1 MNALAGIALSVVLA
15 AGSPAES
22 DSANSQRTANSPQ
35 TANSPRSV
43 QALRQAVD
51 GLVAKEAAA
60 GNSRERAKALR
71 EMAALSQEIAGHP
84 TLGKHTAGSLRDRLA
99 GRLKKAVAEIKAN
112 AKAAPADAKPATI
125 GPLPLDATVL
135 GQRGAFPFDAP
146 ANDIDG
152 AAALAE
158 LFEDTVAPESWEKA
172 GGPGV
177 IRVFPGEAVGG
188 LLGQVGGGGNLG
200 GPNFGGGPAPLA
212 LDNDQ
217 SEELIELIQEV
228 IAPDS
233 WDVVGGAGAAKFFKN
248 KNALVVRQ
256 TDEVQ
261 EGLFDVV
268 NQLRQN

>member
-15 AGSPAES
+15 AGSPTDK
-22 DSANSQRTANSPQ
+22 DSAVAGDSPRTAQS
-35 TANSPRSV
+35 
-43 QALRQAVD
+43 LRQAVD
-51 GLVAKEAAA
+51 DLVAKEAAA
-60 GNSRERAKALR
+60 ASSRERAEAVR
-71 EMAALSQEIAGHP
+71 EMAVLSKEIAEHP
-84 TLGKHTAGSLRDRLA
+84 TLGKHAAASLRDRLA
-99 GRLKKAVAEIKAN
+99 GRLKRAVAEIKAN
-112 AKAAPADAKPATI
+112 AKPADANAKPATI
-125 GPLPLDATVL
+125 GPLPPEAAVL
-135 GQRGAFPFDAP
+135 GQRGAFPFEAP

-152 AAALAE
+152 AAALSE
-158 LFEDTVAPESWEKA
+158 LFEDTVAPETWEKA

-177 IRVFPGEAVGG
+177 IRVFPGEGIGG
-188 LLGQVGGGGNLG
+188 LLGQVGGGRNFG

-212 LDNDQ
+212 LENDQ

-228 IAPDS
+228 IAPDT

-268 NQLRQN
+268 NQLRRN